1 MNKKLLTV
9 LFLGVL
15 MGALDIAIIGPV
27 MPALR
32 ETFGVDGRTISW
44 VFNIYL
50 LANLISTPL
59 MSKLSDLYGRRWI
72 YIMDLFLFAMGSLI
86 IITTNS
92 FEMFLLG
99 RAIQGFGAGGI
110 FPVASAVIGDT
121 IPKEKQGTALGL
133 IGAVF
138 GLAFILG
145 PIIGG
150 IFLQWNWKWI
160 FAINLPIALLI
171 MILAYNILP
180 SQRKT
185 NKIKFDWQGMLLM
198 ISSLGTFTFSITQ
211 IDSTH
216 FFNSLLQPAVWGY
229 LLFSIIALIG
239 FYIRQTKISYP
250 ILNLKLL
257 SSRQLRLVYML
268 ALGAGV
274 GEAGAI
280 FIPALAKMSY
290 QLSNHDA
297 SFMLMPMVIA
307 LFIGAP
313 LAGKAIDKTGPK
325 AVILSGTFIL
335 AIGQFLI
342 AFFPSVKMYFYTGEV
357 CLGLGLS
364 ALLGAPLRYIMNHET
379 SDADRASG
387 QSVLSIFTSVGQMT
401 SAALVGALIA
411 SLGGELLG
419 YKNAFIGLGI
429 IAVLTML
436 VAMLIKS
443 YPKAKNI
450 TT

>member
-27 MPALR
+27 LPALR
-32 ETFGVDGRTISW
+32 ETFSVNGRTISW
-44 VFNIYL
+44 VFNIYI

-72 YIMDLFLFAMGSLI
+72 YIMDLFLFAMGSLVI
-86 IITTNS
+86 VTTNS
-92 FEMFLLG
+92 FELFLLG

-110 FPVASAVIGDT
+110 FPVASAVIGDKV
-121 IPKEKQGTALGL
+121 PKEKQGTALGL

-145 PIIGG
+145 PVIGG
-150 IFLQWNWKWI
+150 IFLQWHWKWI

-171 MILAYNILP
+171 MILAYRVLP
-180 SQRKT
+180 FQRNTDKL
-185 NKIKFDWQGMLLM
+185 KFDWQGMLLM
-198 ISSLGTFTFSITQ
+198 ISSLGTFTYGITQ

-216 FFNSLLQPAVWGY
+216 FFDSLIQPAVWGY
-229 LLFSIIALIG
+229 FLVSLIALIG
-239 FYIRQTKISYP
+239 FYLRQTKISYP
-250 ILNLKLL
+250 ILNTKLL
-257 SSRQLRLVYML
+257 SSRQLKLVYML

-280 FIPALAKMSY
+280 FIPAMAKMSY
-290 QLSNHDA
+290 NLSNHDA

-325 AVILSGTFIL
+325 TVIITGTFIL
-335 AIGQFLI
+335 AVGQFLI
-342 AFFPSVKMYFYTGEV
+342 AYFPAIKLYFYTGEV
-357 CLGLGLS
+357 LLGLGLS

-379 SDADRASG
+379 SNDDRASG

-429 IAVLTML
+429 IAVLTMF
-436 VAMLIKS
+436 VAMSIKG
-443 YPKAKNI
+443 YPKANN
-450 TT
+450 T

>member
-27 MPALR
+27 LPALR
-32 ETFGVDGRTISW
+32 ETFAVNGRTISW
-44 VFNIYL
+44 VFNIYI

-72 YIMDLFLFAMGSLI
+72 YIMDLFLFAMGSLV

-92 FEMFLLG
+92 FELFLLG

-110 FPVASAVIGDT
+110 FPVASAVIGDKV
-121 IPKEKQGTALGL
+121 PKEKQGTALGL

-145 PIIGG
+145 PVIGG
-150 IFLQWNWKWI
+150 IFLQWHWKWI

-171 MILAYNILP
+171 MILAYKVLP
-180 SQRKT
+180 SQRNT
-185 NKIKFDWQGMLLM
+185 DKIKFDWQGMLLM
-198 ISSLGTFTFSITQ
+198 ISSLGTFTYGITQ

-216 FFNSLLQPAVWGY
+216 FFDSLIQPAVWGY
-229 LLFSIIALIG
+229 FLVSFIALIG
-239 FYIRQTKISYP
+239 FYLRQTKITYP
-250 ILNLKLL
+250 ILNTKLL
-257 SSRQLRLVYML
+257 SSRQLRLVYLL

-274 GEAGAI
+274 GEVGAM
-280 FIPALAKMSY
+280 FIPALAKISY
-290 QLSNHDA
+290 NLSNHDA

-325 AVILSGTFIL
+325 TVIITGTFIL
-335 AIGQFLI
+335 AIGQFMI
-342 AFFPSVKMYFYTGEV
+342 AYFPADKLYFYTGEV
-357 CLGLGLS
+357 LLGLGLS

-379 SDADRASG
+379 SDDDRASG

-429 IAVLTML
+429 IAVLTMF
-436 VAMLIKS
+436 VAMAIKG
-443 YPKAKNI
+443 YPKANNPKS
-450 TT
+450 